1 MAKETV
7 DIIIEGGKA
16 SPGPQMG
23 QAFGPLGVNIQDIL
37 AEINKRTA
45 DFAGMKVPVSVS
57 VDTTTKEFELEVGTP
72 PVSELIKKE
81 LVIQKGSGESHMN
94 KVGNLAIEQ
103 AIKISRMKKDS
114 LIVNTLK
121 AGVKSV
127 VGSCITMGVLVE
139 GKSPRD
145 VEQEIDQGVY
155 DSEINSEKTD
165 VSDEKREKLKSQL
178 NVIKEELDKEK
189 AALEKASKEK
199 KAEEEKEV
207 EESSEGEEKS
217 GEEGKP
223 EEKKEEPTEK
233 K

>member
-1 MAKETV
+1 MAKEIV

-37 AEINKRTA
+37 GEINKRTA

-57 VDTTTKEFELEVGTP
+57 VDTSTKEFELEVGTP

-81 LVIQKGSGESHMN
+81 LVIQKGSGESHIN

-155 DSEINSEKTD
+155 DNEINSEKTD
-165 VSDEKREKLKSQL
+165 LSDEKRAKLKSQL
-178 NVIKEELDKEK
+178 DTIKSELEK
-189 AALEKASKEK
+189 SQAALEKAS
-199 KAEEEKEV
+199 
-207 EESSEGEEKS
+207 EGEEGKEES

-223 EEKKEEPTEK
+223 EEKKEEPVEK